1 MKSDLPRLMQE
12 RNMDALVVFG
22 VDGLG
27 PANTAFTYFT
37 GDAHVSSGFVMIKR
51 DGDAITQH
59 LVHRSMEREEAA
71 KTGMALVN
79 YESYRFPE
87 IVAAMGGDRRKAHV
101 EHMRRIFA
109 DLGIGGRVGFYGADN
124 VGKSFTLLN
133 DLIRAEVCE
142 VMVEH
147 ENDVIAAA
155 RQTKDTREAAL
166 IRQSVHLTEAVIGNT
181 RDFLRGHR
189 VANGTLLRADG
200 APLTIGD
207 AKAFIRRSA
216 LDLGLR
222 YTDCIFSTGRDSA
235 IGHSVGTPSD
245 IIQQGKTIVF
255 DIYPPGPGGYYADIT
270 RTWCLGYAPDHVQ
283 AAYETVMKVHAA
295 AEGAFAAGVL
305 THDVHALACDIFEA
319 AGHNTNRTNYGSD
332 SGYYHGLGHGF
343 GLDVHEAPY
352 MALRGTRPDE
362 YFQTGA
368 IICNEPGLY
377 YPDDPRGGWGVRVE
391 DDYWCNPNGVFERL
405 SEFDR
410 ALVIA

>member
-1 MKSDLPRLMQE
+1 
-12 RNMDALVVFG
+12 MDALVVFG

-71 KTGMALVN
+71 KTDMALVN

-87 IVAAMGGDRRKAHV
+87 IVAAMGGDRRKAQV

-109 DLGIGGRVGFYGADN
+109 DLGIGGRVGFFGADN

-142 VMVEH
+142 VVVEH

-155 RQTKDTREAAL
+155 RQTKDAREAAL
-166 IRQSVHLTEAVIGNT
+166 IRQSVRLTETVIGNT

-189 VANGTLLRADG
+189 VANGTLLKDDG

-222 YTDCIFSTGRDSA
+222 YSDCIFSTGRDSA

-270 RTWCLGYAPDHVQ
+270 RTWSLGYAPDHVQ

-295 AEGAFAAGVL
+295 AEGAFAAGSL

-319 AGHNTNRTNYGSD
+319 AGHSTNRTNYGSD

-362 YFQTGA
+362 YFQKGT

-377 YPDDPRGGWGVRVE
+377 YPDDARGGWGVRVE

-410 ALVIA
+410 ALVVA